1 MKRRTLLRGGAALT
15 VVFAGGCALPVVP
28 KRPAPTADDAAGW
41 IRHADGR
48 YTLRLPRAEMG
59 QQIATGLRR
68 IAAAELGIDEDRI
81 AVELPSTAAIS
92 RVRATVGSDSVK
104 DFALPLAQACAT
116 LRRALAEGRQGVLV
130 VEPLPAAELRSLNT
144 PLPPRRAPGVH
155 LREIVTGAPL
165 FAGDLRLPGQMYGRV
180 LRAPTSPELP
190 SQPLALDEAAA
201 RAVPGFVALVRDP
214 LLRHG
219 QAEGVGI
226 VARTP
231 GALDRI
237 AQALAPRWSAPAVLP
252 GAAEV
257 DAALDPGPRLARGAL
272 RHAVRDDRI
281 DAPDGRWDV
290 DLAITLPAAA
300 HAAIEPRCAVARW
313 RDAGLELWTGTQDA
327 FYQRDVLARRMDLDA
342 ARIAVQPMRVGGAFG
357 GRTLCTVELEAA
369 VLARAVRGTVKVQ
382 WTRAQEFA
390 QAFHR
395 PPSRHR
401 VRVRLAD
408 GRIDSWWH
416 AFTSSHIL
424 FTGAALPAWL
434 QRITD
439 IVGDDGVARGALP
452 PYAARRLRVEYD
464 TARLPFH
471 TGPWRGL
478 GAGSNL
484 LAVESAVDEA
494 ARVAGQDP
502 VAFRLAHLGD
512 ARLARVLQAAVRAAG
527 GLAAPPG
534 PGPGLRGR
542 GVACGVY
549 KGMSYAA
556 AVAECTIDPASGAVR
571 VTGLWCAHDCGRVI
585 DADAVR
591 AQTEGNLVWCI
602 GMVLIEE
609 LRFDAG
615 RVQAGQF
622 GDAPIPRAADVPPLV
637 VELVDGGDAPS
648 GAGETAMVAGAG
660 AIANALRAAT
670 GTRFQR
676 FPVRAQDLRAALA
689 ARPVA

>member
-15 VVFAGGCALPVVP
+15 VVFAGGCALPVIP
-28 KRPAPTADDAAGW
+28 KRPAPTPDDAAGW
-41 IRHADGR
+41 IRHVAGA

-59 QQIATGLRR
+59 QHIATGLRR
-68 IAAAELGIDEDRI
+68 IAAAELGIDEATL
-81 AVELPSTAAIS
+81 AVELPGTAAIT

-116 LRRALAEGRQGVLV
+116 LRRALAEGRSGTLA
-130 VEPLPAAELRSLNT
+130 VEPLPASQLRSLNA
-144 PLPPRRAPGVH
+144 PLPPRSAPGVH

-165 FAGDLRLPGQMYGRV
+165 YAGDVRRPGMLYGRV
-180 LRAPTSPELP
+180 LRGPISPELP
-190 SQPLALDEAAA
+190 STALTLDEAAA

-214 LLRHG
+214 LLVHG

-231 GALDRI
+231 AALDRI
-237 AQALAPRWSAPAVLP
+237 AEALAPRWSAPGALP

-257 DAALDPGPRLARGAL
+257 DTALDLGPRLARGAL
-272 RHAVRDDRI
+272 RHAVQDDRL
-281 DAPDGRWDV
+281 DDPAGRWDV
-290 DLAITLPAAA
+290 DLSITLPAAA
-300 HAAIEPRCAVARW
+300 HAAIEPRCAVAAW
-313 RDAGLELWTGTQDA
+313 SDAGLALWTGTQDP
-327 FYQRDVLARRMDLDA
+327 FYQRDVLARRLGLDA
-342 ARIAVQPMRVGGAFG
+342 DRIVVQPMRSGGAFG

-369 VLARAVRGTVKVQ
+369 VLARAVRGTVKLQ

-390 QAFHR
+390 LAFHR

-401 VRVRLAD
+401 VRVRLAG
-408 GRIDSWWH
+408 GRIDAWWH

-424 FTGAALPAWL
+424 FTGAALPVWM
-434 QRITD
+434 QRVTD
-439 IVGDDGVARGALP
+439 FVGDDGVARGARP
-452 PYAARRLRVEYD
+452 PYAARQSRVEYD

-478 GAGSNL
+478 GAGPNL

-502 VAFRLAHLGD
+502 VDFRLAHLSD
-512 ARLARVLQAAVRAAG
+512 ARLARVLQAAVRSAG
-527 GLAAPPG
+527 GLQAQPV
-534 PGPGLRGR
+534 PGLRAR
-542 GVACGVY
+542 GVACGIY

-556 AVAECTIDPASGAVR
+556 AVAECTIDPDSGAVR

-585 DADAVR
+585 DADGVR

-602 GMVLIEE
+602 GMVLVEE

-615 RVQAGQF
+615 RIQAMQF
-622 GDAPIPRAADVPPLV
+622 DAAPIPRLADVPPIV
-637 VELVDGGDAPS
+637 VELVDGGDAPT

-660 AIANALRAAT
+660 AIANALRTAT
-670 GTRFQR
+670 GTRFGR
-676 FPVRAQDLRAALA
+676 FPVRAEDVRGALA
-689 ARPVA
+689 TRRTA